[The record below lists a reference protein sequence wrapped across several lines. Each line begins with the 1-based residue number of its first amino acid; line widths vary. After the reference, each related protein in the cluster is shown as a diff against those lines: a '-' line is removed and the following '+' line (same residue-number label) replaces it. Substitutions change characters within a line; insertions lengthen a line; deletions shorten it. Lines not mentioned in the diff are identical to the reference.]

1 MKRSYV
7 KLLFLATAFLLLS
20 ISILTYRN
28 LNIYS
33 REGKSIRHSNR
44 ILATLA
50 LVLSHLEDAQTAR
63 RGYQLMSDTTYL
75 HPYYRSLRTLPI
87 ELKTLDSLVKD
98 DVQLRKMVD
107 TLKQLTNNQITII
120 TNTLA
125 DTQRSSALTD
135 EDNLLLKDWNN
146 RDDIRKVAGR
156 IREAQETY
164 FKQREA
170 SEEKFMNIAPVYLL
184 IYGIVAIAGLAFL
197 FSRVL
202 DGLHKRKA
210 AEDHLNENI
219 EALKKEVSIREFT
232 QKTLRNVLDNSLNGI
247 MAFRAIRNEK
257 KEIEDFEWILANQVS
272 LHLLGE
278 SEENLL
284 KKRLLKTIPGNISE
298 ELVAVYKDV
307 VETGNGKAVRKILR

>member
-33 REGKSIRHSNR
+33 REGQSIRHSNR

-75 HPYYRSLRTLPI
+75 RPYHMSLRTLPI

-98 DVQLRKMVD
+98 DVQLTKMVD

-120 TNTLA
+120 TNTLT

-135 EDNLLLKDWNN
+135 EDNLL
-146 RDDIRKVAGR
+146 
-156 IREAQETY
+156 
-164 FKQREA
+164 F
-170 SEEKFMNIAPVYLL
+170 
-184 IYGIVAIAGLAFL
+184 
-197 FSRVL
+197 
-202 DGLHKRKA
+202 
-210 AEDHLNENI
+210 ED
-219 EALKKEVSIREFT
+219 
-232 QKTLRNVLDNSLNGI
+232 
-247 MAFRAIRNEK
+247 
-257 KEIEDFEWILANQVS
+257 
-272 LHLLGE
+272 
-278 SEENLL
+278 
-284 KKRLLKTIPGNISE
+284 
-298 ELVAVYKDV
+298 
-307 VETGNGKAVRKILR
+307 